1 MAKHFR
7 DLSEQEVLA
16 LAIALE
22 DEDSRIYGEFA
33 EGLTKSYPSTAK
45 LLREMQREEEEH
57 RASLTALYRSRFGDH
72 VPLVRRQD
80 IRGFVSRPP
89 VWLIEPIGPKMVRR
103 TVLSMESETREFYT
117 AALKKITDPATR
129 KLLSDLAEAEL
140 KHTANAETVEKQY
153 LTPEAQEVEAST
165 QKRAFVLQFVQPA
178 LAGLMD
184 GSVSTLAPLFAAA
197 FATHL
202 SSDAFRVGLAA
213 SIGAGISMAFA
224 EALSDD
230 GSLTGRGRPVVRGIV
245 TGAMTTFGGIG
256 HTLPY
261 LISNFHVATT
271 VAVVVV
277 VLELAIISWV
287 RKHYME
293 TPLFRA
299 ALQVVLG
306 GALVFAA
313 GIWIGSS

>member
-22 DEDSRIYGEFA
+22 DEDGRIYGEFA
-33 EGLTKSYPSTAK
+33 EGLAENYPSTAI
-45 LLREMQREEEEH
+45 LLREMQREEEQH
-57 RASLTALYRSRFGDH
+57 RESLAALYHSRFGDRM
-72 VPLVRRQD
+72 PLIRRQD

-103 TVLSMESETREFYT
+103 AVLSMESETREFYN
-117 AALKKITDPATR
+117 AAIKKITDPDTR

-140 KHTANAETVEKQY
+140 KHTATAQAVEKQH
-153 LTPEAQEVEAST
+153 LTPEALEVESST
-165 QKRAFVLQFVQPA
+165 QRRAFVLQFVQPA

-197 FATHL
+197 YATHQ
-202 SSDAFRVGLAA
+202 SWDAFRVGLAA

-230 GSLTGRGRPVVRGIV
+230 GSLTGRGRPVVRGLV
-245 TGAMTTFGGIG
+245 TGAMTTLGGIG

-261 LISNFHVATT
+261 LISNFHLATT

-277 VLELAIISWV
+277 VLELAAISWV
-287 RKHYME
+287 RNHYME
-293 TPLFRA
+293 TPLLRA
-299 ALQVVLG
+299 AMQVVLG

>member
-22 DEDSRIYGEFA
+22 DEDGRIYGEFA
-33 EGLTKSYPSTAK
+33 EGLAEDYPSTAK

-57 RASLTALYRSRFGDH
+57 RDSLTTLFRSRFGEH
-72 VPLVRRQD
+72 VPLIRRQD
-80 IRGFVSRPP
+80 VRGFVSRPP

-103 TVLSMESETREFYT
+103 TVLSMESETRDFYA
-117 AALKKITDPATR
+117 AALRKIIDPATR
-129 KLLSDLAEAEL
+129 KLLSDLSEAEL
-140 KHTANAETVEKQY
+140 KHTATAETVEKQY
-153 LTPEAQEVEAST
+153 LTPEAKESEAST

-202 SSDAFRVGLAA
+202 SGDALRVGLAA

-230 GSLTGRGRPVVRGIV
+230 GSLTGRGRPVIRGLV
-245 TGAMTTFGGIG
+245 TGAMTTLGGIG

-277 VLELAIISWV
+277 VLELAVISWV
-287 RKHYME
+287 RNHYME

-313 GIWIGSS
+313 GIWIGNS

>member
-1 MAKHFR
+1 
-7 DLSEQEVLA
+7 
-16 LAIALE
+16 
-22 DEDSRIYGEFA
+22 
-33 EGLTKSYPSTAK
+33 
-45 LLREMQREEEEH
+45 MQREEEEH
-57 RASLTALYRSRFGDH
+57 RASLTALFRSRFGDRL
-72 VPLVRRQD
+72 PLIRRQD

-103 TVLSMESETREFYT
+103 AVLSMESETREFYQ

-129 KLLSDLAEAEL
+129 QLLSDLAEAEL
-140 KHTANAETVEKQY
+140 KHTASAEIVEKQY
-153 LTPEAQEVEAST
+153 LTPEAKLAEATT
-165 QKRAFVLQFVQPA
+165 QRRAFVLQVVQPA

-197 FATHL
+197 FATHQ
-202 SSDAFRVGLAA
+202 SWDAFRVGLAA

-230 GSLTGRGRPVVRGIV
+230 GSLTGRGRPVVRGLV
-245 TGAMTTFGGIG
+245 TGAMTTVGGIG
-256 HTLPY
+256 HTMPY

-277 VLELAIISWV
+277 VLELAVISWV
-287 RKHYME
+287 RNHYME

-299 ALQVVLG
+299 ALQVVVG

-313 GIWIGSS
+313 GIWIGNS

>member
-7 DLSEQEVLA
+7 ELSEQEVLA

-33 EGLTKSYPSTAK
+33 EGLTESYPSTAK
-45 LLREMQREEEEH
+45 LLREMQREEQEH
-57 RASLTALYRSRFGDH
+57 CASLTALFRSRFGDR
-72 VPLVRRQD
+72 VPLIRRQD
-80 IRGFVSRPP
+80 VRGFVSRPP

-103 TVLSMESETREFYT
+103 AVLSMESETREFYN

-140 KHTANAETVEKQY
+140 KHTATAEIVEKQY
-153 LTPEAQEVEAST
+153 LTPEAKQVEAAT
-165 QKRAFVLQFVQPA
+165 QRRAFVLQFVQPA

-197 FATHL
+197 FATHQ
-202 SSDAFRVGLAA
+202 SWDAFRVGLAA

-230 GSLTGRGRPVVRGIV
+230 GSLTGRGRPVVRGLV
-245 TGAMTTFGGIG
+245 TGAMTTLGGIG

-261 LISNFHVATT
+261 LISNFHLATT

-277 VLELAIISWV
+277 VLELAAISWV
-287 RKHYME
+287 RNHYME

-299 ALQVVLG
+299 AVQVMLG

>member
-33 EGLTKSYPSTAK
+33 EGLANDYPSTAK
-45 LLREMQREEEEH
+45 LLREMQGEEQEH
-57 RASLTALYRSRFGDH
+57 RASLTALYHSRFGDH
-72 VPLVRRQD
+72 VPLIRRQD

-103 TVLSMESETREFYT
+103 AVLSMESETRDFYN

-140 KHTANAETVEKQY
+140 KHTATAESVAKQY
-153 LTPEAQEVEAST
+153 ITQDAQKMEATT
-165 QKRAFVLQFVQPA
+165 QRRAFVLQFVQPG

-197 FATHL
+197 FATHQ

-230 GSLTGRGRPVVRGIV
+230 GSLTGRGRPVVRGLV
-245 TGAMTTFGGIG
+245 TGAMTTLGGIG

-261 LISNFHVATT
+261 LISTFHLATT
-271 VAVVVV
+271 VAIVVVI
-277 VLELAIISWV
+277 LELAVISWV
-287 RKHYME
+287 RKHFME

>member
-22 DEDSRIYGEFA
+22 DEDSCIYREFA
-33 EGLTKSYPSTAK
+33 EGLSEDYPSTAK
-45 LLREMQREEEEH
+45 LLREMQHEEEQH
-57 RASLTALYRSRFGDH
+57 RASLAALYHSRFGER
-72 VPLVRRQD
+72 VPLIRRQD
-80 IRGFVSRPP
+80 VRGFVSRPP

-103 TVLSMESETREFYT
+103 AVLAMETETREFYH
-117 AALKKITDPATR
+117 AALNKVTDPATR

-140 KHTANAETVEKQY
+140 KHTATAEDVEKQY
-153 LTPEAQEVEAST
+153 ITPDTQKVEAT
-165 QKRAFVLQFVQPA
+165 VRKRAFVLKFVQPG

-197 FATHL
+197 FATHQ
-202 SSDAFRVGLAA
+202 SWDAFRVGLAA

-230 GSLTGRGRPVVRGIV
+230 GSLTGRGRPIVRGIV
-245 TGAMTTFGGIG
+245 TGVMTTIGGIG

-261 LISNFHVATT
+261 LIENFHLATT

-277 VLELAIISWV
+277 VLELAAISWI
-287 RKHYME
+287 RNHFME
-293 TPLFRA
+293 TPLLRA
-299 ALQVVLG
+299 AMQVVLG

-313 GIWIGSS
+313 GIWIGSA

>member
-33 EGLTKSYPSTAK
+33 AGLAEDYPSTSK
-45 LLREMQREEEEH
+45 LLREMQQEEEEH
-57 RASLTALYRSRFGDH
+57 RASLTALYHSRFGDH
-72 VPLVRRQD
+72 VPLIRRQD

-103 TVLSMESETREFYT
+103 AVLSMESETREFYN
-117 AALKKITDPATR
+117 AALRKITDPATR

-140 KHTANAETVEKQY
+140 KHTATAESVEKQY
-153 LTPEAQEVEAST
+153 ITPDTQKVEATT
-165 QKRAFVLQFVQPA
+165 QRRAFVLQFVQPG

-197 FATHL
+197 FATHQ
-202 SSDAFRVGLAA
+202 SWDAFRVGLAA

-230 GSLTGRGRPVVRGIV
+230 GSLTGRGRPVVRGLV
-245 TGAMTTFGGIG
+245 TGAMTTVGGIG

-261 LISNFHVATT
+261 LISSFHVATT
-271 VAVVVV
+271 VAVIVVIV
-277 VLELAIISWV
+277 ELAIISWV
-287 RKHYME
+287 RNHFME

-313 GIWIGSS
+313 GIWIGNS

>member
-33 EGLTKSYPSTAK
+33 AGLAQDYPSTSK
-45 LLREMQREEEEH
+45 LLREMQHEEEEH
-57 RASLTALYRSRFGDH
+57 RASLNALYRSRFGDH
-72 VPLVRRQD
+72 VPLIRRQD

-103 TVLSMESETREFYT
+103 AVLSMESETREFYN

-129 KLLSDLAEAEL
+129 KLLSNLAEAEL
-140 KHTANAETVEKQY
+140 KHTATAETVEKQY
-153 LTPEAQEVEAST
+153 ITPDTERVEAST
-165 QKRAFVLQFVQPA
+165 QRRAFVLQFVQPG

-202 SSDAFRVGLAA
+202 SWDAFRVGLAA

-230 GSLTGRGRPVVRGIV
+230 GSLTGRGRPVVRGLV
-245 TGAMTTFGGIG
+245 TGAMTTVGGIG

-261 LISNFHVATT
+261 LISNFHLATS
-271 VAVVVV
+271 VAVIVVIV
-277 VLELAIISWV
+277 ELAIISWV
-287 RKHYME
+287 RNHFME

-313 GIWIGSS
+313 GIWIGNS

>member
-1 MAKHFR
+1 M
-7 DLSEQEVLA
+7 
-16 LAIALE
+16 
-22 DEDSRIYGEFA
+22 
-33 EGLTKSYPSTAK
+33 
-45 LLREMQREEEEH
+45 
-57 RASLTALYRSRFGDH
+57 
-72 VPLVRRQD
+72 
-80 IRGFVSRPP
+80 
-89 VWLIEPIGPKMVRR
+89 WLIEPIGPKMVRR
-103 TVLSMESETREFYT
+103 AVLSMESETREFYA
-117 AALKKITDPATR
+117 AALKKIADPATR

-140 KHTANAETVEKQY
+140 KHTATAETVEKQY
-153 LTPEAQEVEAST
+153 LTPEARQNEANT

-202 SSDAFRVGLAA
+202 SGDAFRVGLAA

-230 GSLTGRGRPVVRGIV
+230 GSLTGRGRPLVRGLV
-245 TGAMTTFGGIG
+245 TGAMTTLGGIG

-277 VLELAIISWV
+277 VLELAVISWV
-287 RKHYME
+287 RNHYME

-299 ALQVVLG
+299 ALQVMLG

-313 GIWIGSS
+313 GIWIGNS

>member
-7 DLSEQEVLA
+7 DLSEQEILA

-33 EGLTKSYPSTAK
+33 EGLTESYPSTAK

-57 RASLTALYRSRFGDH
+57 RSSLTALYRSRFGDR
-72 VPLVRRQD
+72 VPLIRRQD

-103 TVLSMESETREFYT
+103 AVLSMESETREFYD

-140 KHTANAETVEKQY
+140 KHTATAETVEKQY
-153 LTPEAQEVEAST
+153 ITPETQTVEAT
-165 QKRAFVLQFVQPA
+165 AQRRAFVLQFVQPG

-197 FATHL
+197 FATHQ

-230 GSLTGRGRPVVRGIV
+230 GSLTGRGRPVVRGLV
-245 TGAMTTFGGIG
+245 TGAMTTVGGIG
-256 HTLPY
+256 HTMPY
-261 LISNFHVATT
+261 LISTFHLATT
-271 VAVVVV
+271 VAIVVV

-287 RKHYME
+287 RNHYME

-313 GIWIGSS
+313 GIWIGSA